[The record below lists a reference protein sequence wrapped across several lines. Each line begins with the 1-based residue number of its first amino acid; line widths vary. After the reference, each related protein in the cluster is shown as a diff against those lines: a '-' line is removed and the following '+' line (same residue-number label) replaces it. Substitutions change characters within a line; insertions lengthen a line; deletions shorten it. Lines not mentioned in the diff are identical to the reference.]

1 MTTDSSTPTPADR
14 VPFRPETWPVDA
26 DGDAPTLCTVC
37 GTPTRY
43 GSRHTQC
50 APGWKAPTVK
60 ESLTAPPAAAEPLS
74 DALRALIRAYVNLL
88 ENGRDRIRMLGG
100 ECDDVPTMERSD
112 PHLRAARAALS
123 THAAPARNG
132 GETGEKRCQYCDG
145 TGDVHGIDGEW
156 RGACD
161 CGAAQVNS
169 TWNDV
174 RREAVAIAGRRGLG
188 DLLAAVHNY
197 GAACA
202 RAAQPPAEQAARE
215 VSEQS
220 EAQIDVARD
229 FAGLPRH
236 IPVAGGAVYD
246 LLPGLCRMVEHL
258 RRASAHPTAPQP
270 ASAQVA
276 ADAVSRIVH
285 LRADR
290 ERRIYI
296 AGPMTGLPEFN
307 FPAFNAAAARLRT
320 DGWHVEN
327 PAEHGHIAGAEW
339 SDYLRWDLSR
349 VVTVAAVYLLPGWP
363 QSKGATLE
371 VTVARALG
379 LAIICAPGA
388 EDPSAQPAA
397 EPVAPKLFGT
407 VVKDTRGM
415 FWFYPPG
422 QPPYRDT
429 AAEVTDVYS
438 APGAAPSVQPA
449 GLTEAGMLQ
458 LADGLGTRWQ
468 APDEEGISFE
478 KSQFFE
484 FCTRVLAALAPV
496 SGERE
501 G

>member
-1 MTTDSSTPTPADR
+1 MSTQ
-14 VPFRPETWPVDA
+14 
-26 DGDAPTLCTVC
+26 DAP
-37 GTPTRY
+37 
-43 GSRHTQC
+43 
-50 APGWKAPTVK
+50 K
-60 ESLTAPPAAAEPLS
+60 
-74 DALRALIRAYVNLL
+74 
-88 ENGRDRIRMLGG
+88 
-100 ECDDVPTMERSD
+100 
-112 PHLRAARAALS
+112 
-123 THAAPARNG
+123 
-132 GETGEKRCQYCDG
+132 
-145 TGDVHGIDGEW
+145 
-156 RGACD
+156 
-161 CGAAQVNS
+161 
-169 TWNDV
+169 NDS
-174 RREAVAIAGRRGLG
+174 
-188 DLLAAVHNY
+188 
-197 GAACA
+197 
-202 RAAQPPAEQAARE
+202 PSEQAARE

-258 RRASAHPTAPQP
+258 RRASAHPAAHDLGAMADALMAKMRPAPMEPAAPQP
-270 ASAQVA
+270 ASAQV
-276 ADAVSRIVH
+276 AVSRIVH

-296 AGPMTGLPEFN
+296 AGPMTGLPEYN
-307 FPAFNAAAARLRT
+307 FPAFNAAAERLRG

-327 PAEHGHIAGAEW
+327 PAEHGHVAGAEW

-388 EDPSAQPAA
+388 EDPSAQVA
-397 EPVAPKLFGT
+397 EPVAWVWPKGRDVTRLGDMSPPG
-407 VVKDTRGM
+407 DTRLRVLFDSDNDVCVEVLQQDLARGE
-415 FWFYPPG
+415 FALAAVEFCNGGGGGG
-422 QPPYRDT
+422 QSPKTRKALVALMAAIEADNADAPHKAWPLDRD
-429 AAEVTDVYS
+429 A
-438 APGAAPSVQPA
+438 APGAAPQAQPA